1 MKIEYEKET
10 AGYLDITFGPKW
22 DYIALTRP
30 YVENFLL
37 INMTDKDNIH
47 KVGTAAS
54 ELLENATKF
63 SGDDGIRMIVRKSK
77 ATKEVQLSVFNYL
90 DKKTAQTLK
99 ERIDEMNHRES
110 LDYYIDRMK
119 LSVKDKTKSS
129 QLGLARI
136 YHEGQAKISTVYYE
150 DSGII
155 EVRAVFN
162 I

>member
-1 MKIEYEKET
+1 MKINYEKDT

-54 ELLENATKF
+54 EMLENATKF
-63 SGDDGIRMIVRKSK
+63 SGDDGIRMIVKKSK
-77 ATKEVQLSVFNYL
+77 LNREVQLSVYNYL
-90 DKKTAQTLK
+90 DKKTAEELIEKINQ
-99 ERIDEMNHRES
+99 MNTQDS
-110 LDYYIDRMK
+110 LEYYIYRMK
-119 LSVKDKTKSS
+119 ESVKNKKEPSK
-129 QLGLARI
+129 LGLARI
-136 YHEGQAKISTVYYE
+136 FHEGQAKISAYYFE
-150 DSGII
+150 GDGII
-155 EVRAVFN
+155 EVRAIFS

>member
-1 MKIEYEKET
+1 MKINYEKDT

-63 SGDDGIRMIVRKSK
+63 SGDDGIRMIVSKSK
-77 ATKEVQLSVFNYL
+77 HKNEVHLAVYNYL
-90 DKKTAQTLK
+90 DKKTAEELI
-99 ERIDEMNHRES
+99 ERIGKMNELDS
-110 LDYYIDRMK
+110 LEYYIHRMK
-119 LSVKDKTKSS
+119 ESVKNKQEPS

-136 YHEGQAKISTVYYE
+136 YHEGQAKISAHFHD

-155 EVRAVFN
+155 EVRAIFSM
-162 I
+162 